1 MSSTTRMVRTIF
13 IIKGCEIGVSPGMR
27 SDLMA
32 SVVDI
37 FHVFDVYRFVDAIP
51 CKCGEHWLV
60 NFKVKDGIHLSPSA
74 QGYHLASIGRQKEEK
89 KLTEEE
95 CAFGAGVCQDI
106 ADVFSSG

>member
-37 FHVFDVYRFVDAIP
+37 FHVFDVYGFVDAIP
-51 CKCGEHWLV
+51 YKYGEL
-60 NFKVKDGIHLSPSA
+60 
-74 QGYHLASIGRQKEEK
+74 
-89 KLTEEE
+89 
-95 CAFGAGVCQDI
+95 
-106 ADVFSSG
+106 